1 MSEISIV
8 VIVLITLIAI
18 TVFGLFL
25 YYFLKRR
32 FERQVSHQRT
42 EIQETGTNQD
52 QYSAVPT
59 MEKEQSVK

>member
-1 MSEISIV
+1 MSEISIAA
-8 VIVLITLIAI
+8 IVLIALIAI

-32 FERQVSHQRT
+32 FERQLLQRT
-42 EIQETGTNQD
+42 ESQETGTKHD

-59 MEKEQSVK
+59 MEKA

>member
-8 VIVLITLIAI
+8 VIVLIALMAI
-18 TVFGLFL
+18 TFFGLFL

-32 FERQVSHQRT
+32 FDRQLCQRT
-42 EIQETGTNQD
+42 KSQHTETKQD

-59 MEKEQSVK
+59 MEKS